1 MYSTSR
7 LHPHALLPAFY
18 GRGPQ
23 LLRVKLHDGW
33 RRSALRWILPCVTF
47 PRKTA
52 AAMQVAG
59 SGCRSLVVSA
69 ATSLSPPALYSV
81 GPRASILMWLTVGVE
96 LAGPIQPV
104 RPVRFQPKYTTLC
117 STWRSREHVEGS
129 RLLMRSQ
136 LSERTMDPPFN
147 FESYTSCVESIDGH
161 PPPLST
167 THQTAAQPPL
177 TRQGIC
183 RRLRRGWGDTCP
195 TRVAPPTI
203 ITCRPVSEAGLPCNG
218 IVAVAACLVKPQSGH
233 RGAMRHRVEPTTA
246 GKASLMLYRTA
257 PGTGRGPA
265 ETGVSFRPRS
275 GLARWL
281 SQMESVA
288 ALYRMCLK
296 IDDVACR
303 GV

>member
-1 MYSTSR
+1 M
-7 LHPHALLPAFY
+7 
-18 GRGPQ
+18 
-23 LLRVKLHDGW
+23 
-33 RRSALRWILPCVTF
+33 
-47 PRKTA
+47 
-52 AAMQVAG
+52 
-59 SGCRSLVVSA
+59 
-69 ATSLSPPALYSV
+69 
-81 GPRASILMWLTVGVE
+81 
-96 LAGPIQPV
+96 
-104 RPVRFQPKYTTLC
+104 
-117 STWRSREHVEGS
+117 
-129 RLLMRSQ
+129 
-136 LSERTMDPPFN
+136 
-147 FESYTSCVESIDGH
+147 
-161 PPPLST
+161 
-167 THQTAAQPPL
+167 
-177 TRQGIC
+177 
-183 RRLRRGWGDTCP
+183 RRGWGDTCP

-303 GV
+303 GVGLDSDAIKTSNIQYLHTKHERSKGPTRGDGIDCSHLRHKFNLCRSYSISSCGLRASHSVVDGRPSSCRNVAKPLESLVATVAATRLYEFVKTSTDHSE